1 MLLSYSWALE
11 IPEDLVE
18 VQTPMGDSTE
28 NLVQEKYTRP
38 VKQSRKSLF
47 KNIAIGKKGGTQ
59 LCLKKKEGAVERIF
73 KYRVS

>member
-18 VQTPMGDSTE
+18 VQTLMRGSTE

-47 KNIAIGKKGGTQ
+47 KNIAIGEKGGTS
-59 LCLKKKEGAVERIF
+59 LKKKSERIF
-73 KYRVS
+73 KY